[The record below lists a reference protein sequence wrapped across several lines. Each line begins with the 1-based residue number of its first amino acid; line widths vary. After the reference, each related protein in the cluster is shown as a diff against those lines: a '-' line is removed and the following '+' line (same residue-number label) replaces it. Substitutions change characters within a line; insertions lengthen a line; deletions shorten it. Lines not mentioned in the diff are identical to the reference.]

1 MHINYTSILLSG
13 TADMKTFKQFIEEA
27 INISGDFNG
36 TLIVGDSNT
45 QETQVPQSEE
55 FSADIVY
62 MGNIHRISMKTES
75 GIPTK
80 NDLTEYLQSEYP
92 GSIVQHIYVKD
103 NSESSIKVTDNK
115 RYHPAKLDWVW
126 GK

>member
-1 MHINYTSILLSG
+1 VLG

-27 INISGDFNG
+27 INISGNFNG
-36 TLIVGDSNT
+36 TLIVGDSKS

-115 RYHPAKLDWVW
+115 RYHPAKLDWV
-126 GK
+126 

>member
-1 MHINYTSILLSG
+1 MTQIAESISPSVLG

-27 INISGDFNG
+27 INISGNFNG
-36 TLIVGDSNT
+36 TLIVGDSKSK
-45 QETQVPQSEE
+45 ETQVPQSEE

-115 RYHPAKLDWVW
+115 RYHPAKLDWV
-126 GK
+126 

>member
-1 MHINYTSILLSG
+1 MIQIAESINPLELG

-36 TLIVGDSNT
+36 TLVVGDSKS
-45 QETQVPQSEE
+45 QEIQVPQTEE

-92 GSIVQHIYVKD
+92 GSIVQHIYVKE
-103 NSESSIKVTDNK
+103 NSKGSIRVTDNK
-115 RYHPAKLDWVW
+115 RYHPAKLDWV
-126 GK
+126 